1 MTRAGQ
7 AQPLLAARHADS
19 ALCTTPG
26 TTRALPLSTVG
37 VRGCAGPAQPAR
49 RVPHGMSTRMLLE
62 RRLAGVRD
70 DGAFLVIAVE
80 GGGLRG
86 VVSGAMLIALD
97 DLGITRVADA
107 IVGTSAGAINV
118 AYHAAGR
125 GWDALAAYY
134 DLIPTHLLRPARQ
147 ALRRPLLRM
156 DYLDQL
162 FTRDLPLCTEQLRRC
177 PVPVFATVTDVDRQR
192 TVAVPLGA
200 DVDVHAWLKAS
211 SWLPVLAGR
220 PLSVQGRRWLDGGVL
235 CPNLVTAA
243 DLFPATHVLS
253 ICSRADAVDGPAVGE
268 RLVRP
273 ILNHWSAGLGDR
285 FIQLRQQWAA
295 DAAQLGS
302 YADGT
307 FRGSRVLRLTP
318 HPHRVGR
325 LTRDAGLLL
334 EGAHRGYARVME
346 YFDGDP
352 ACHVGIGY
360 GKTTTGRIARPATAA
375 PSPRP
380 GPAAAAVG
388 LPGRDGVSVGA
399 VATIRVGAA

>member
-7 AQPLLAARHADS
+7 AQPLSAARHTDS
-19 ALCTTPG
+19 ALCKTPG
-26 TTRALPLSTVG
+26 TAWRPPLSSVG
-37 VRGCAGPAQPAR
+37 LRGLTSPAQPAR
-49 RVPHGMSTRMLLE
+49 RIPHGMSTRMLLE

-70 DGAFLVIAVE
+70 DDAFLVIAVE

-118 AYHAAGR
+118 AYHAAGLA
-125 GWDALAAYY
+125 WDALAAYY
-134 DLIPTHLLRPARQ
+134 DLIPTHLLRPAWEAFRQ
-147 ALRRPLLRM
+147 PLLRM
-156 DYLDQL
+156 NYLDQL
-162 FTRDLPLCTEQLRRC
+162 FTQDLPLCPEHLRRY
-177 PVPVFATVTDVDRQR
+177 PVPVFATVTDVDQQR
-192 TVAVPLGA
+192 TVAVPLTA

-220 PLSVQGRRWLDGGVL
+220 PLSLDGRRWLDGGVL

-253 ICSRADAVDGPAVGE
+253 ICSRPDAVGGPAVGE
-268 RLVRP
+268 WLVRP
-273 ILNHWSAGLGDR
+273 ILNNWSAGLGDR
-285 FIQLRQQWAA
+285 FIQLRRQWAA

-302 YADGT
+302 YTDGT
-307 FRGSRVLRLTP
+307 LRGSRVLRLTP

-334 EGAHRGYARVME
+334 EGTRRGYARVME
-346 YFDGDP
+346 YFGGDR
-352 ACHVGIGY
+352 ASQVGIGY
-360 GKTTTGRIARPATAA
+360 AKSTKGHAPRPATAA
-375 PSPRP
+375 GAPRRV
-380 GPAAAAVG
+380 PAAAAVG
-388 LPGRDGVSVGA
+388 LQGRDGESGGSVP
-399 VATIRVGAA
+399 TIRVAVR